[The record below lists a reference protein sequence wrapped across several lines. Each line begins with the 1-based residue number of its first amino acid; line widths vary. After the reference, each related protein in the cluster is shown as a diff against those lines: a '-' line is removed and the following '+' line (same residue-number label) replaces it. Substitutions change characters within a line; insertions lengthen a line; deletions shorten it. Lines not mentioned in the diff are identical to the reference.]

1 MGLLVR
7 VAHLHDGVVERDAP
21 GRRLLYDA
29 VLELLVPGEA
39 VDRQRPR
46 PRFQEGD
53 AVFGLLDLK
62 REQKNIQYAFG
73 SVFFFFFLNAMMPS
87 ILFYLK

>member
-73 SVFFFFFLNAMMPS
+73 SVFFS
-87 ILFYLK
+87 SS